1 MKILAPYL
9 WFAILIWLV
18 QFSTGCDFGR
28 GNQTSLA
35 NDTTISLEARE
46 WSKKIDEY
54 PDNAEYRVFRAEV
67 LSKENRH
74 ELAILDY
81 QRAIELEPK
90 TVSHYYM
97 LGDEYF
103 ANDET
108 TKALEQYQ
116 KATALNP
123 RDQTAAFKEAQFL
136 YFVRQFDKS
145 ELIFGKLLQL
155 NPTHAQGNFF
165 MGMLGKEKKDTAMAI
180 SYFKSTIDALGADY
194 NSSMQLGDI
203 YMALGD
209 KKQALEYYNAG
220 INIDQQSDEAYYARG
235 LFYHV
240 NNDFENALKDYQRTI
255 DINAKHY
262 LAYYNAGNILAEL
275 GKYDPAINHFEIC
288 TRLNPD
294 LAKAYNRIGQCLELK
309 GDIEMAKRNYERCL
323 QIEPNFA
330 LAKEG
335 LARLGIN

>member
-1 MKILAPYL
+1 LKQALTYLLILSG
-9 WFAILIWLV
+9 FIWLSLAASCGLKSGK
-18 QFSTGCDFGR
+18 QS
-28 GNQTSLA
+28 SLA

-54 PDNAEYRVFRAEV
+54 PDNVEYYVFRAEV

-74 ELAILDY
+74 DLSILDY
-81 QRAIELEPK
+81 EKAIELDPT

-97 LGDEYF
+97 LGDEFF

-108 TKALEQYQ
+108 TNALEQYE
-116 KATALNP
+116 KASTLNP
-123 RDQTAAFKEAQFL
+123 KDEIAAFKQAQFL

-145 ELIFGKLLQL
+145 ENIFGKLLQL

-165 MGMLGKEKKDTAMAI
+165 MGMLGKEKKDTALAI
-180 SYFKSTIDALGADY
+180 SYFKNTIAALGADY

-240 NNDFENALKDYQRTI
+240 NNQFEKALEDYQKTI

-262 LAYYNAGNILAEL
+262 LAYYNAGNILAES
-275 GKYDPAINHFEIC
+275 GKYDRAIDHFEIC
-288 TRLNPD
+288 TKLNPD

-309 GDIEMAKRNYERCL
+309 GDKEMAKRNYERCL
-323 QIEPNFA
+323 QIDPNFA

-335 LARLGIN
+335 LGRLGI